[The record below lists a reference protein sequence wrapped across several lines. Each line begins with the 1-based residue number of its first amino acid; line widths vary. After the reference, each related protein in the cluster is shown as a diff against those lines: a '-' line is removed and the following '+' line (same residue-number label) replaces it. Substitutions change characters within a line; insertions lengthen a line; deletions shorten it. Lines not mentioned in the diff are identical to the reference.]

1 LSWNTITGYQGERR
15 SILVVDDDPV
25 NRAVLRDLLAPL
37 GFEVALAE
45 SGEAALRVA
54 LEQRP
59 ALILMDLAMPGMDGC
74 EATRR
79 LRQIPELGGVV
90 IVASSAGL
98 SRERREASAQAGCDD
113 FLAKPIE
120 AGALMEQLGRQ
131 LCLSWIREANDA
143 PGALAQRGEMAFCL
157 PPAKALAG
165 LLDLANKGRLQD
177 FVEQVNQLEQE
188 DARLGPFCQ
197 QVRALAE
204 GFQLNRLR
212 EQLQSDVD
220 AVAMAAPR

>member
-1 LSWNTITGYQGERR
+1 
-15 SILVVDDDPV
+15 VVDDDPV

-37 GFEVALAE
+37 GFGVALAE

-90 IVASSAGL
+90 ILASSASL
-98 SRERREASAQAGCDD
+98 SRERREASAQAGCND

-120 AGALMEQLGRQ
+120 ASALLEQLGRQ
-131 LCLSWIREANDA
+131 LGLRWIHEADDA
-143 PGALAQRGEMAFCL
+143 PGALAERGEVAFCL

-165 LLDLANKGRLQD
+165 LLDLANKGRLKD

-204 GFQLNRLR
+204 GFQLKRLR